1 MRVDRHLSGPIRFT
15 GIPDQASNRCSQA
28 CDSAPAVSR
37 ATRKERQQGTM
48 IVQKSFY
55 TGQSLNGVLH

>member
-37 ATRKERQQGTM
+37 ATRKEPNVDR
-48 IVQKSFY
+48 K
-55 TGQSLNGVLH
+55 GQAGIPGIS

>member
-37 ATRKERQQGTM
+37 ATRRKPLLSAQ
-48 IVQKSFY
+48 
-55 TGQSLNGVLH
+55 NGISNEKRARVR